1 VAVLWLCSR
10 GTTAVQPQLCDFT
23 VNFTITPGPV
33 HSNFAITS
41 LLLQRQ
47 CKATAKT
54 AQPGVFN
61 TAVISQQN
69 PALGLMSKK
78 HQENIIKIASF

>member
-1 VAVLWLCSR
+1 MATSPSAQSHFRLSAKAAL
-10 GTTAVQPQLCDFT
+10 
-23 VNFTITPGPV
+23 PG
-33 HSNFAITS
+33 
-41 LLLQRQ
+41 L
-47 CKATAKT
+47 
-54 AQPGVFN
+54 FN